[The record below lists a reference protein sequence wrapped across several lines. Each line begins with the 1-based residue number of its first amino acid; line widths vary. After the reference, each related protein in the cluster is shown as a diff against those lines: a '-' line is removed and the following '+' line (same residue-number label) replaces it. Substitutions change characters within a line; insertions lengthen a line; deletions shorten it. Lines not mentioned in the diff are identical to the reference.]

1 MLDLPDPAAAVGVI
15 GGLMAIATA
24 IVAAVTVVGHRERVK
39 QTIEIWKEENEAQAK
54 QLVRLEKEAEEKD
67 QRVASLE
74 ADLHS
79 LRVEVTGTAAITQ
92 FATEWRTSMGSQ
104 WKTLKDISESLQEL
118 KDLLGDRRHHDGQ
131 RTD

>member
-1 MLDLPDPAAAVGVI
+1 MFDLPDPAAAVGVV

-24 IVAAVTVVGHRERVK
+24 IVAAVTVVAHRERVK
-39 QTIEIWKEENEAQAK
+39 QTIAIWKEENEAQAT
-54 QLVRLEKEAEEKD
+54 QIARLEREAKEKD
-67 QRVASLE
+67 ARAASLE

-79 LRVEVTGTAAITQ
+79 LRVEVTGTAAITG

-118 KDLLGDRRHHDGQ
+118 KDLLGDRRHHDGE
-131 RTD
+131 